1 MRTLIKFLLKY
12 YYFILFL
19 AFEFFSVFLV
29 IENNNYQKSSFLN
42 SSNFISGNIYKR
54 ISNFTSYLDLKQK
67 NEKLSTENTQLYN
80 SLKASYKSNK
90 ISLLEIYDSTYFQ
103 QYITT
108 SAHVINNSVNR
119 QNNYLTIDKGK
130 KQGVS
135 KEMAVISPTGI
146 VGIVKNVSNNYASII
161 SILNTNV
168 HISAM
173 IKKNEYF
180 GSLIWDGKNYRE
192 TTLKDI
198 PNHVNINIGDTIIT
212 SGYSSIFPKGKL
224 IGTISDFKHEKGGNF
239 YLITVKLSTD
249 FKKLSY
255 VYVVGNLLKQEQKD
269 LEKTSE
275 ND

>member
-1 MRTLIKFLLKY
+1 MRALINFFLKH
-12 YYFILFL
+12 YYFLLFL
-19 AFEFFSVFLV
+19 AFELFSVFLV

-42 SSNFISGNIYKR
+42 SANFISGNIYNGL
-54 ISNFTSYLDLKQK
+54 SNFNSYINLYEL
-67 NEKLSTENTQLYN
+67 NEKLSSENTQLYN
-80 SLKASYKSNK
+80 SLKTTYKSNK

-103 QYITT
+103 QYVTT

-119 QNNYLTIDKGK
+119 QNNYLTIDKGEN
-130 KQGVS
+130 QGVYQ
-135 KEMAVISPTGI
+135 EMAVTSPTGI
-146 VGIVKNVSNNYASII
+146 VGIVKNASNNFASVI

-180 GSLIWDGKNYRE
+180 GSLIWDGKNYKE
-192 TTLKDI
+192 ITLKDI

-224 IGTISDFKHEKGGNF
+224 IGVISDFEHEKGGNF

-255 VYVVGNLLKQEQKD
+255 VYVIGNLLKQEQKD